1 MGRPLHDPFLGPV
14 KVPLSSSPRWKGV
27 FRNVP
32 GRGLPIVVTRIA
44 FQDSG
49 SLVGPLPRL
58 PGSSIL
64 FELMA
69 VESQNPRIVNAIY
82 H

>member
-1 MGRPLHDPFLGPV
+1 MGRPLHDPLLGPV

-32 GRGLPIVVTRIA
+32 GRGLPIVVTR
-44 FQDSG
+44 
-49 SLVGPLPRL
+49 
-58 PGSSIL
+58 SSIL
-64 FELMA
+64 FELMT